1 MSLWISRDCDEYDQS
16 VLGMGKLVRLG
27 NGMRWGMP
35 KMPYSWISFMQLRA
49 LQTGFGSSLM
59 NALSLMVMMP
69 RRPSFNRSIQPFE
82 LEGDFARKS
91 PITVANLFLALF
103 LYKIIIPA

>member
-35 KMPYSWISFMQLRA
+35 KMPYS
-49 LQTGFGSSLM
+49 
-59 NALSLMVMMP
+59 
-69 RRPSFNRSIQPFE
+69 
-82 LEGDFARKS
+82 
-91 PITVANLFLALF
+91 
-103 LYKIIIPA
+103 

>member
-1 MSLWISRDCDEYDQS
+1 MSLWISWDCDEYDQS

-35 KMPYSWISFMQLRA
+35 KRPDSWISFMQLRA

-59 NALSLMVMMP
+59 NMLSSMVMMP
-69 RRPSFNRSIQPFE
+69 RRPSFNRSSQPFE

-91 PITVANLFLALF
+91 PITVANIYMFF
-103 LYKIIIPA
+103 WRFSYIK